1 MTYRHA
7 HAYRRQWRRHRRH
20 GPFAAWDACGGTRG
34 RRLRWEI
41 LYRAAERHFSRE
53 AERRDADPGEGD
65 DLEALEE
72 YQRDLEQEAA
82 DIAERIRA
90 LREAE
95 AAAEPESEPD
105 GD

>member
-7 HAYRRQWRRHRRH
+7 YGRHQWRRHRRH
-20 GPFAAWDACGGTRG
+20 ARYRAFSAWDACGGGSRG

-41 LYRAAERHFSRE
+41 LYRAAERHFRRE
-53 AERRDADPGEGD
+53 ADRRDAEPGETD

-82 DIAERIRA
+82 DVAERIRA

-95 AAAEPESEPD
+95 SAGESESD
-105 GD
+105 